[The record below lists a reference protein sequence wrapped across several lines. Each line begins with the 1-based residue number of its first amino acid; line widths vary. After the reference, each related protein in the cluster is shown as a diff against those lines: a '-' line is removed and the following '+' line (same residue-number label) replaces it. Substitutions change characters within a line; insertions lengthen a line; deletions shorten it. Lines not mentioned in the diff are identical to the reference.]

1 MTRFKSSIDDE
12 FCPGSKKGSLK
23 GDVYIE
29 SNINKGSYV
38 GYIVGQGYSK
48 KRVLWVILVM
58 YQTQNTAQKP
68 PDLYLVDK
76 KYRWPKESPCGWGGL
91 FFPLVSRLR
100 KTKKYIYKF
109 FQTEEN

>member
-48 KRVLWVILVM
+48 KRVL
-58 YQTQNTAQKP
+58 
-68 PDLYLVDK
+68 
-76 KYRWPKESPCGWGGL
+76 
-91 FFPLVSRLR
+91 
-100 KTKKYIYKF
+100 
-109 FQTEEN
+109 